1 MKKVHPLPEKR
12 PLPSQ
17 RSAEIS
23 LDVGTAG
30 LLPLAL
36 TDTRVSLPGVAPI
49 VDDFDF
55 AIRRN
60 GLLPQIRPCLRK
72 GLGTFWLATQTV
84 HL

>member
-1 MKKVHPLPEKR
+1 V
-12 PLPSQ
+12 
-17 RSAEIS
+17 
-23 LDVGTAG
+23 
-30 LLPLAL
+30 AL

-55 AIRRN
+55 ATLRN
-60 GLLPQIRPCLRK
+60 GLLPQIRLCPRK